1 MTVDT
6 ELLIDLAR
14 EAGDAI
20 LRVYATDFTVQS
32 KDDESPLTRADLA
45 ANDIIVRGLRALDPA
60 TPILTEES
68 GLPDFDTR
76 SQWQRYWLVDPLDG
90 TREFVN
96 RNGEFTV
103 NIALVEGHQ
112 PVLGVVH
119 VPVQSLTYV
128 GEAGTGAFR
137 IGAKKNRVPVHVA
150 METGKRLR
158 VVASRSHRSDRL
170 DGWLATIG
178 PHEIVPVGSSLKFC
192 YVAQGD
198 ADVYPRLG
206 PTSEWDTAAAQ
217 AVVEAAGGQV
227 VTLDGQPLQYNTKA
241 DVLNPEFMV
250 FGREAEGWL
259 SAARQASGAE
269 H

>member
-60 TPILTEES
+60 TPILSEES
-68 GLPDFDTR
+68 GLPDFETR
-76 SQWQRYWLVDPLDG
+76 SQWPRYWLVDPLDG

-103 NIALVEGHQ
+103 NIALIDGHQ

-119 VPVQSLTYV
+119 IPVQSLTYV
-128 GEAGTGAFR
+128 GEVGTGAFR
-137 IGAKKNRVPVHVA
+137 IGAKKQRVPVHVA
-150 METGKRLR
+150 TETGKRLR

-170 DGWLATIG
+170 DDWLATIG

-198 ADVYPRLG
+198 ADVY
-206 PTSEWDTAAAQ
+206 
-217 AVVEAAGGQV
+217 GQV